1 MVKYIASCPTAMPI
15 PTSSLHDSPRQ
26 RARRLWS
33 EFRLYAIKAHKGMI
47 SRRTMALQELAREW
61 QLQPTR
67 SQRERTLLRENLVK
81 LHEKQHF
88 LEMREEWQ
96 RILHSNGLQH
106 EDWGDVTPSEM
117 AQIRQVLG
125 PDDIEDD
132 NDDDDDDNDDNDE
145 IHDVAAQPLT
155 QSMSSQSS
163 NSYYSYTAPCLPSRS
178 QNSSSSASYAFVD
191 PSKFTD
197 DERDDFSI
205 ITTVRSFLLLL
216 TKIFTTS
223 PVQTK

>member
-33 EFRLYAIKAHKGMI
+33 EFRLYAIKAHNGMI

-132 NDDDDDDNDDNDE
+132 NDDNDDDNDE

>member
-1 MVKYIASCPTAMPI
+1 MPI

-33 EFRLYAIKAHKGMI
+33 EFRLYAIKAHNGMI